1 MQQTK
6 NNIFVRFLVLCAIF
20 NWGLP
25 IHSPNQSLLLSPLS
39 QKSSNSKKDISSHT
53 DFNDVYNSQFKEAK
67 DNIQRHPFID
77 AAEGSF
83 SHSLDTTNLYLN
95 GRFMQKRFLLDWE
108 IYKILVRERPVRFS
122 NPLNVIGESDK
133 TFSDASCDQILICWY
148 GNILKTISTAFPIGG
163 KIRHFLFL
171 FTGKKIPD
179 IQRLLF
185 PLLKRKVCI
194 ATNKRNSSF

>member
-1 MQQTK
+1 MQ
-6 NNIFVRFLVLCAIF
+6 FLIGGF
-20 NWGLP
+20 P
-25 IHSPNQSLLLSPLS
+25 FTHPTSHFFFPQSVKRAPTP
-39 QKSSNSKKDISSHT
+39 KKDISSHT

-67 DNIQRHPFID
+67 GNIQRHPFID

-122 NPLNVIGESDK
+122 NPHNVIGESDK

-179 IQRLLF
+179 IQRLL
-185 PLLKRKVCI
+185 LVKRKVCI
-194 ATNKRNSSF
+194 ATGTNKRNV

>member
-25 IHSPNQSLLLSPLS
+25 IHSPNQLLLLSPVS
-39 QKSSNSKKDISSHT
+39 QKSSNSEKDISSHT

-67 DNIQRHPFID
+67 DNIRRHPFID

-108 IYKILVRERPVRFS
+108 IYKIENAQQSGSQTRTTKLENLTRPFLTRVVIKYWFAGTATSLKLFQQLSQLVGKLDISFFFSQERKFQISNVCFS
-122 NPLNVIGESDK
+122 
-133 TFSDASCDQILICWY
+133 
-148 GNILKTISTAFPIGG
+148 
-163 KIRHFLFL
+163 
-171 FTGKKIPD
+171 
-179 IQRLLF
+179 
-185 PLLKRKVCI
+185 LKRKVCI